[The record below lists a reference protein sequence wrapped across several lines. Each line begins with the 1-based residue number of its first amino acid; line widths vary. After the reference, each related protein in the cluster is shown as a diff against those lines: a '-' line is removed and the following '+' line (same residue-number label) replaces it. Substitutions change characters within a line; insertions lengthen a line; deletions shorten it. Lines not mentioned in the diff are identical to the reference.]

1 MGGNGNQLQYSCLGN
16 LMDREAWR
24 AIVHVVA
31 ESDKT
36 AHACMLIKKLNMII
50 SYNPPN
56 LLPGYTLKIFSYMCK
71 CHYFNAQSKILKQNF
86 QEGKLCVPSF
96 PSISLFGKF
105 IPCLCTCVLSRF
117 SCVWL
122 LASPWPVKPTRFLC
136 LRDSPGKDTGV
147 GYHALLQRMF
157 LTMLHQSFDPPIQV
171 VPDQTSL

>member
-105 IPCLCTCVLSRF
+105 IPCLCTCVLSHF

-122 LASPWPVKPTRFLC
+122 CVTLWTATCQVP
-136 LRDSPGKDTGV
+136 
-147 GYHALLQRMF
+147 
-157 LTMLHQSFDPPIQV
+157 LTMGFSRQEYWSVLPCPPPGDLPDPGIEP
-171 VPDQTSL
+171 TSLKSICLGRQVFYQ